1 MARIVVVGAG
11 IVGMSTAML
20 LTREGHDVT
29 VLERDDAAP
38 PDVADDAWDS
48 WTRRGVNQFRLLH
61 YFLPRFRSIVDEELP
76 EVVAAAERFG
86 ALRYN
91 PVLLAPDAL
100 TGGER
105 EGDAETFTSVTGRR
119 PVMEAA
125 VASVAA
131 KTSRLTI
138 RRGVA
143 VAGLET
149 GAPTV
154 PDVPHV
160 TGVRTERGEVIAAD
174 LVVDMTGRRSPLPR
188 WLDAIGARPVAEEA
202 EDSGFVYYGR
212 HFASADGSIPPALG
226 GLLQHYGSVSILT
239 LPADNGT
246 WGVGFITSARD
257 SAVRSL
263 RDADR
268 WSAAL
273 KEFPRVAHWGDGR
286 PLDDHV
292 AVMAKLED
300 RRRELF
306 VDGRPVATGVVAVAD
321 SWACTNPSLGRGVS
335 IGIMHG
341 RALRDVLR
349 DQPLDDPLELAR
361 AWHAKTQETVEPW
374 YRSTLRFDR
383 NRLAEMEAEAQ
394 GLPYEPGDPE
404 WEITHALDASA
415 GQDPDVLRAFLAIAS
430 LTALPDDVITWP
442 GILDKAIEL
451 GSGWRDAPPF
461 GPDRAALL
469 AAIAA

>member
-11 IVGMSTAML
+11 IVGMSTATL
-20 LTREGHDVT
+20 LARDGNDVT
-29 VLERDDAAP
+29 VFERDDGPP
-38 PDVADDAWDS
+38 PDAAEDAWTS
-48 WTRRGVNQFRLLH
+48 WARRGVNQFRLLH
-61 YFLPRFRSIVDEELP
+61 YFLPRFRMIVDDELP
-76 EVVAAAERFG
+76 EVVDAAERLG

-91 PVLLAPDAL
+91 PVLLAPREL
-100 TGGER
+100 NGGER
-105 EGDAETFTSVTGRR
+105 DGDDRFTSVTGRR

-131 KTSRLTI
+131 ETAGLTI

-149 GAPTV
+149 GAPTA
-154 PDVPHV
+154 DGVPHV
-160 TGVRTERGEVIAAD
+160 TGVRTSTGEVIGAD
-174 LVVDMTGRRSPLPR
+174 LVVDMTGRRSPLPS
-188 WLDAIGARPVAEEA
+188 WLAAVGARPVEEEV

-212 HFASADGSIPPALG
+212 HFRSADRSIPPALG
-226 GLLQHYGSVSILT
+226 GLLQHYESVSILT

-257 SAVRSL
+257 APMRAL
-263 RDADR
+263 RDVDT

-273 KEFPRVAHWGDGR
+273 KEFPRVAHWADGE
-286 PLDDHV
+286 PLDDTV

-300 RRRELF
+300 RHRELF

-321 SWACTNPSLGRGVS
+321 SWACTNPSLGRGIS

-341 RALRDVLR
+341 LALRDVLR
-349 DQPLDDPLELAR
+349 DQPVDDPLQLAR

-374 YRSTLRFDR
+374 YRATLRFDR

-394 GLPYEPGDPE
+394 GVPYEPGDPE
-404 WEITHALDASA
+404 WEITHALEAAA
-415 GQDPDVLRAFLAIAS
+415 GQDPDVLRAFLSIAGV
-430 LTALPDDVITWP
+430 TMLPDDVVAQP
-442 GILDKAIEL
+442 GVLDKAIEL
-451 GSGWRDAPPF
+451 GAGWRDLPPA
-461 GPDRAALL
+461 GPDRARLL

>member
-11 IVGMSTAML
+11 IVGLSTAML
-20 LTREGHDVT
+20 LARDGHDVT
-29 VLERDDAAP
+29 VLERDDGP
-38 PDVADDAWDS
+38 PPELADDAWTS

-61 YFLPRFRSIVDEELP
+61 YFLPRFREVVEEELP
-76 EVVAAAERFG
+76 EVVDAAERLG

-91 PVLLAPDAL
+91 PVLLAPSEM

-105 EGDAETFTSVTGRR
+105 DGDTSFTSVTGRR

-131 KTSRLTI
+131 DTSRLTI

-149 GAPTV
+149 GGPAV
-154 PDVPHV
+154 PGVPHV
-160 TGVRTERGEVIAAD
+160 TGVRTEDGEVIGAD
-174 LVVDMTGRRSPLPR
+174 LVVDMTGRRSPLPS
-188 WLDAIGARPVAEEA
+188 WLAAIGARPPEDEL

-212 HFASADGSIPPALG
+212 HFRSHDGSIPPPLG
-226 GLLQHYGSVSILT
+226 GLLQHYDSVSILT

-257 SAVRSL
+257 SAVRPL
-263 RDADR
+263 RDVGA

-273 KEFPRVAHWGDGR
+273 KEFPRVAHWADGQ
-286 PLDDHV
+286 PLDDQV

-300 RRRELF
+300 RHRELC

-321 SWACTNPSLGRGVS
+321 SWACTNPSLGRGIS

-349 DQPLDDPLELAR
+349 EQPLDHPLDFAN
-361 AWHAKTQETVEPW
+361 AWHAKTHETVEPW
-374 YRSTLRFDR
+374 YRATLRFDR

-394 GLPYEPGDPE
+394 GVPYEPGDPE
-404 WEITHALDASA
+404 WEITHALEAAA
-415 GQDPDVLRAFLAIAS
+415 GQDADLMRAFLSIAGV
-430 LTALPDDVITWP
+430 TMLPDEVLARP
-442 GILDKAIEL
+442 GVLDRTIEL
-451 GSGWRDAPPF
+451 GARWRDMPSP
-461 GPDRAALL
+461 GPDRARLL
-469 AAIAA
+469 ATITA

>member
-20 LTREGHDVT
+20 LARDGHDVT
-29 VLERDDAAP
+29 VLERDDAP
-38 PDVADDAWDS
+38 PPGTSDDAWTS

-61 YFLPRFRSIVDEELP
+61 YFLPRFRSVVDEELP
-76 EVVAAAERFG
+76 EVVEAAERLG

-91 PVLLAPDAL
+91 PVLLAPREL
-100 TGGER
+100 TGGARADDDER
-105 EGDAETFTSVTGRR
+105 FTSVTGRR

-131 KTSRLTI
+131 RTSRLTI

-149 GAPTV
+149 GAATAPG
-154 PDVPHV
+154 VPHV
-160 TGVRTERGEVIAAD
+160 TGVRTERGEVIGAD
-174 LVVDMTGRRSPLPR
+174 LVVDMTGRRSPLPG
-188 WLDAIGARPVAEEA
+188 WLAATGAPPVAEEI

-212 HFASADGSIPPALG
+212 HFRSADGSIPPALG

-257 SAVRSL
+257 TAL
-263 RDADR
+263 RPMRDVST

-273 KEFPRVAHWGDGR
+273 KQFPRVAHWGDGE

-292 AVMAKLED
+292 IVMAKLED
-300 RRRELF
+300 RHRELF

-321 SWACTNPSLGRGVS
+321 SWACTNPSLGRGIS

-349 DQPLDDPLELAR
+349 EQPLDDPLGLAG
-361 AWHAKTQETVEPW
+361 AWHATTQETVEPW
-374 YRSTLRFDR
+374 YRTTLSFDR
-383 NRLAEMEAEAQ
+383 HRLAEMNAEAQ
-394 GLPYEPGDPE
+394 GVPYDPGDPE
-404 WEITHALDASA
+404 WEITHALEAAA
-415 GQDPDVLRAFLAIAS
+415 GQDPDLMRAFLSIAGV
-430 LTALPDDVITWP
+430 TMLPDEVLAAP
-442 GILDKAIEL
+442 GVLDKAIEL
-451 GSGWRDAPPF
+451 GAGWRDMPLA
-461 GPDRAALL
+461 GPDRERLL